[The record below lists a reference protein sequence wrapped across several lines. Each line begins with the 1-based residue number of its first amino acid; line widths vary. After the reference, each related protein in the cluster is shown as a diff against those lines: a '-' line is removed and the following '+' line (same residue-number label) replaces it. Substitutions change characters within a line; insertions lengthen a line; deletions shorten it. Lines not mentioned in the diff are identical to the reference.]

1 MSKIF
6 VHAKTMIDGV
16 SDTPKFD
23 QLITCEGGKITAIE
37 PYHTINEDVVEAN
50 VVTPGFFNCHVHI
63 RHIFA
68 RHNGD
73 GISGFLLMALLSML
87 HKRSCGS

>member
-23 QLITCEGGKITAIE
+23 QLITCEDGKSQPLNLIIQ
-37 PYHTINEDVVEAN
+37 
-50 VVTPGFFNCHVHI
+50 
-63 RHIFA
+63 
-68 RHNGD
+68 
-73 GISGFLLMALLSML
+73 SM
-87 HKRSCGS
+87 KM

>member
-23 QLITCEGGKITAIE
+23 QLITCEDGKITAIE

-50 VVTPGFFNCHVHI
+50 VVTPGFLIVTFILWNLLVLERI
-63 RHIFA
+63 K
-68 RHNGD
+68 N
-73 GISGFLLMALLSML
+73 FLY
-87 HKRSCGS
+87 